1 MKRVL
6 LAVFL
11 IIFSLSSALFA
22 HFYIKGVST
31 EIEVLLESVLFDA
44 APENSAIYENI
55 ERVLE
60 KWNKH
65 GKIFGVFLKNPTTE
79 EMEAAFCELE
89 FFFDSRQNDSLRQA
103 VIKCIFL
110 LKSVIEGEK
119 FSFGN
124 IF

>member
-11 IIFSLSSALFA
+11 IIFSLSSALFS

-31 EIEVLLESVLFDA
+31 EIEVLLEAALFDVA
-44 APENSAIYENI
+44 SEDSAISENI

-65 GKIFGVFLKNPTTE
+65 GKIFGVLLKNPTTE
-79 EMEAAFCELE
+79 EMETAFCELE